1 MKKRMFTMIL
11 LVLAVVA
18 VIAFFKYLDI
28 KAQMAAGAAM
38 ATIPFVVSTMDATST
53 DWSEEK
59 SAVGTIRAEKGVD
72 ITSEVAGIVEKIAF
86 TSGQDVKEGD
96 LLIQLRS
103 DEDEARL
110 QTMEANARLAETNLA
125 RNRKQMTV
133 QAISQAELDSSIA
146 ALTVAKA
153 SVNEQ
158 KALIEKKHIRAPFTG
173 KLGIR
178 AVDIGQYINPG
189 VPIVTLQ
196 NLESIYLDFT
206 IPQQDMQTVKVGQKI
221 MLTTDAF
228 PGRTFEGSITTVNP
242 KVEMNTRNIY
252 VRATVANADHSLLP
266 GMFANVE
273 ITVSDPRKLITVPQ
287 TAITYNPYGTS
298 VYVVDEKKEEGAE
311 KPTLHARQVIIKT
324 GQTRGDQVAILEGI
338 KEGDKVVVAGQVKI
352 RPGAL
357 LEINN
362 NLLPKNDNNPIPE
375 DK

>member
-18 VIAFFKYLDI
+18 LIAFFKYRDI

-38 ATIPFVVSTMDATST
+38 ATIPFVVSTMDATTT
-53 DWSEEK
+53 DWSEYK
-59 SAVGTIRAEKGVD
+59 QAVGTIRAEKGVE
-72 ITSEVAGIVEKIAF
+72 ITSEVAGIVEKIEF
-86 TSGQDVKEGD
+86 ISGQDVKEGE
-96 LLIQLRS
+96 LLVKLRS
-103 DEDEARL
+103 DEDVARL
-110 QTMEANARLAETNLA
+110 QTMEANARLADTNLA

-146 ALTVAKA
+146 ALSVAKA
-153 SVNEQ
+153 SMNEQ
-158 KALIEKKHIRAPFTG
+158 KALIDKKHIRAPFAG

-178 AVDIGQYINPG
+178 NVDIGQYINSG

-206 IPQQDMQTVKVGQKI
+206 IPQQDMVNVKVGQKI
-221 MLTTDAF
+221 ALTSDAY
-228 PGRTFEGSITTVNP
+228 PGRRFEGEITTVNP

-252 VRATVANADHSLLP
+252 VRATVSNADHALLP
-266 GMFANVE
+266 GMFANAE
-273 ITVSDPRKLITVPQ
+273 ITVSDPRKMVTVPQ
-287 TAITYNPYGTS
+287 TAITYNPYGTT
-298 VYVVDEKKEEGAE
+298 VFVVDEKKEEGSD
-311 KPTLHARQVIIKT
+311 KTQLIARQVVIKT
-324 GQTRGDQVAILEGI
+324 GQTRGDQVAILDGL

-362 NLLPKNDNNPIPE
+362 DLLPKNDNNPIPE

>member
-18 VIAFFKYLDI
+18 VIAFFKYRDI
-28 KAQMAAGAAM
+28 KAQMEAGAAM
-38 ATIPFVVSTMDATST
+38 ATIPFVVSTMPATIT
-53 DWSEEK
+53 EWSEQK
-59 SAVGTIRAEKGVD
+59 SAVGTVRAEKGVD
-72 ITSEVAGIVEKIAF
+72 ITSEVAGIVEKIDF

-96 LLIQLRS
+96 LLIKLRS
-103 DEDEARL
+103 ADDEARL
-110 QTMEANARLAETNLA
+110 QTMEANAKLAETNLA

-133 QAISQAELDSSIA
+133 QAISQADLDGSIA

-153 SVNEQ
+153 AVNEQ
-158 KALIEKKHIRAPFTG
+158 KALIEKKHIRAPFAG

-178 AVDIGQYINPG
+178 AVDIGQFINAG
-189 VPIVTLQ
+189 TAIVTLQ

-206 IPQQDMQTVKVGQKI
+206 VPQQDMNSVKVGQKI
-221 MLTTDAF
+221 TLTTDAY
-228 PGRTFEGSITTVNP
+228 PGRTFEGEITTVNP

-252 VRATVANADHSLLP
+252 VRATVSNSDHSLLP

-287 TAITYNPYGTS
+287 TAITYNPYGTT

-311 KPTLHARQVIIKT
+311 KPTLTARQVFVKT
-324 GQTRGDQVAILEGI
+324 GETRGDQVAIIDGL
-338 KEGDKVVVAGQVKI
+338 KEGDAVVVAGQLKI
-352 RPGAL
+352 RNGAL

-362 NLLPKNDNNPIPE
+362 DKLPSNDNNPQPE

>member
-18 VIAFFKYLDI
+18 LIAFFKYRDI

-38 ATIPFVVSTMDATST
+38 ATVPFVVSTMDVTAT
-53 DWSEEK
+53 DWSEYK
-59 SAVGTIRAEKGVD
+59 QAVGTIRAEKGVD
-72 ITSEVAGIVEKIAF
+72 ITSEVAGIIEKIEFA
-86 TSGQDVKEGD
+86 SGQDVKEGD
-96 LLIQLRS
+96 LLIKLRS
-103 DEDEARL
+103 ADDEARL
-110 QTMEANARLAETNLA
+110 QTMEANAKLAEANQA

-133 QAISQAELDSSIA
+133 QAISQAELDSTIA
-146 ALTVAKA
+146 ALSVAKA

-158 KALIEKKHIRAPFTG
+158 KALIDKKHIRAPFSG

-178 AVDIGQYINPG
+178 AVDIGQFMNAG
-189 VPIVTLQ
+189 TAIVTLQ
-196 NLESIYLDFT
+196 NLESVYLDFT
-206 IPQQDMQTVKVGQKI
+206 IPQQDMNSVRVGQKI
-221 MLTTDAF
+221 SLNADAY
-228 PGRTFEGSITTVNP
+228 PGRHFEGEITTVNP

-252 VRATVANADHSLLP
+252 VRATVANADHALLP
-266 GMFANVE
+266 GMFANAQ
-273 ITVSDPRKLITVPQ
+273 ITVSDPRKLITVAQ

-298 VYVVDEKKEEGAE
+298 VYVVDEKKEEGAQ
-311 KPTLHARQVIIKT
+311 KPQLIARQVLVKT
-324 GQTRGDQVAILEGI
+324 GQTRGDQVAVTEGL

-362 NLLPKNDNNPIPE
+362 DLLPKNDNNPIPE